1 MRLLRKIS
9 GAAILLTLGL
19 SMPTQA
25 GKDLDDLLHDKGI
38 LTDAEY
44 DALQL
49 DPRLTFRPTVQLGGR
64 FMIDAGAYDSDQ
76 VDLSSGTEVRRAR
89 LFVKGKIGP
98 DWFYK
103 VQYDFTSAAL
113 DGIRDLYIGYGAL
126 APNTTL
132 RIGQF
137 VEYGSLE
144 DSTSSRYITFME
156 RASPILMFQPANRRI
171 GVGVDTHGDAWY
183 GGAGVFGENTAVDEE
198 DDDGIG
204 SSLRFSCAPV
214 HAERRT
220 VHAGVF
226 GQWRQPGS
234 DVVRYRA
241 RPESHVSDFRVLDT
255 LAISNVSHTITYGLE
270 AACVLGPVS
279 LQGEYMGVEINRNGY
294 ANEAYDG
301 YYAFASWFVTGESR
315 PYNPKYGSF
324 DRVRPKRNV
333 GHDGFGAWEL
343 ALRFSNVDIDGQ
355 VYNGSSD
362 NVTLG
367 VNWYTT
373 PNVRFMLNL
382 SRADVKTVEEDVE
395 IDTLQMRAQVDF

>member
-1 MRLLRKIS
+1 VKRLRQIWGVS
-9 GAAILLTLGL
+9 LLMTLGL
-19 SMPTQA
+19 TMPTQA
-25 GKDLDDLLHDKGI
+25 GKELGDLLHDKGV

-44 DALQL
+44 DALQP
-49 DPRLTFRPTVQLGGR
+49 DTRLTFRPTVQLGGR
-64 FMIDAGAYDSDQ
+64 FMIDAATYDSDQ

-89 LFVKGKIGP
+89 LFIKGKMGP

-103 VQYDFTSAAL
+103 AQYDFTSAGL
-113 DGIRDLYIGYGAL
+113 DGIRDMYIGYSAL
-126 APNTTL
+126 APDTTL

-171 GVGVDTHGDAWY
+171 GIGVDTHGTAWY
-183 GGAGVFGENTAVDEE
+183 GGAGIFGENTAVDEE
-198 DDDGIG
+198 EDDGIG
-204 SSLRFSCAPV
+204 SSIRFSCAPV
-214 HAERRT
+214 HAERRA

-226 GQWRQPGS
+226 GQWRQPGG
-234 DVVRYRA
+234 DVARYRA

-255 LAISNVSHTITYGLE
+255 LAISNVNDTITYGVE

-279 LQGEYMGVEINRNGY
+279 LQGEYMGVEINRNGHPD
-294 ANEAYDG
+294 EAYDG
-301 YYAFASWFVTGESR
+301 YYAFASWFLTGESR
-315 PYNPKYGSF
+315 PYNPQYGAF
-324 DRVRPKRNV
+324 DRVHPKHNA
-333 GHDGFGAWEL
+333 GHGGIGAWEV

-367 VNWYTT
+367 LNWYTT
-373 PNVRFMLNL
+373 PNIRFMLNL
-382 SRADVKTVEEDVE
+382 SRADVRTVEADVE